1 MTEERLK
8 ELQQKLAVR
17 KGKPGFAENV
27 KLLESEIARL
37 LAETGQGGQP

>member
-1 MTEERLK
+1 MSEERLK

-17 KGKPGFAENV
+17 KGKPGMSENV

-37 LAETGQGGQP
+37 LAETGQGGQ